1 MENFIKFWNNKI
13 KTNLLYVVII
23 KNCRKILENEL
34 INNTSIIKDMNKH
47 YVEKEQYLHI
57 ENPKTGVKKIKKCTN
72 K

>member
-1 MENFIKFWNNKI
+1 M
-13 KTNLLYVVII
+13 YVVVI
-23 KNCRKILENEL
+23 KNCEKILENEL

-47 YVEKEQYLHI
+47 YVEKEKCLHI